1 VNPRKVYWLNTFAV
15 CNLPRFLNTDLDHLR
30 FSFFC
35 FPVLLSQYSLVANGI
50 IALSERIRCRL
61 TVTMIAPDRRDKC
74 HDFVQEVIPLQWT
87 FFVTRVYVTLRRS
100 GSEQILEVFK
110 KHHLSS

>member
-1 VNPRKVYWLNTFAV
+1 
-15 CNLPRFLNTDLDHLR
+15 
-30 FSFFC
+30 
-35 FPVLLSQYSLVANGI
+35 
-50 IALSERIRCRL
+50 
-61 TVTMIAPDRRDKC
+61 MIAPDRRDKC